1 MVSRWWP
8 CPQHAP
14 LQGAL
19 TRSPEALA
27 GLQHRIQAS
36 LVPSRGISEGI
47 SEWRVSVLRLRA
59 IREWEYHDAGKAG
72 RISILRNGS
81 KWIKMDRNFID
92 IVFFFDFLC
101 LTFYVHRRRHGTTR
115 TTMRFAPW
123 RSCPK
128 TGCSSPQWR
137 LSLMASPREASFT

>member
-36 LVPSRGISEGI
+36 LVPSRGISEWI
-47 SEWRVSVLRLRA
+47 SESTHDESQSSGFAQSASGSIMMLGRL
-59 IREWEYHDAGKAG
+59 DAF
-72 RISILRNGS
+72 RFYEMDQNGS
-81 KWIKMDRNFID
+81 KWID

-115 TTMRFAPW
+115 TTMRFARW